1 MAVAGIGNRE
11 RSRVICM
18 LSECDRIAI
27 QHAFCQKSGTM
38 NGRGPC
44 VDTTVLRNA
53 PTPTSLPDTFLF
65 SATPAPCAN
74 HPPSIMSVHP
84 DSIASCVLDTFD
96 KLPERRKPR
105 PRGDGSKEWIPLAGI
120 VLVKGTVTAYSI

>member
-53 PTPTSLPDTFLF
+53 ANPNVTSRHLPLLCHT
-65 SATPAPCAN
+65 STVCN
-74 HPPSIMSVHP
+74 PSTIMSIHP

-120 VLVKGTVTAYSI
+120 VLVKGTVTAYSV